1 MKEMRGFDMLDNAD
15 DKTVDLLSEVPVL
28 TKEEKERMLAMSK
41 KKLDTMNR
49 ESNINISNDEVE
61 VSGVER
67 YKRPKW
73 QMFTSAAAC
82 LLLLGG
88 IAGGTYAMS
97 RKGGAPSQQLTE
109 AEATTA
115 ESQTEQDM
123 LPTEAVEMSN
133 EELQSIAKQLLENAE
148 TLDTLAGGIPVGFEF
163 KSSDPKA
170 VLIDDIK
177 GVSYKQ
183 IEGID
188 SLDEIRELM
197 NDTFAEPVILEF
209 EEKLFD
215 GATPAF
221 IEKDGNILFTD
232 KVTGHRFYFEG
243 EPEIT
248 RNDDGSGFSMV
259 INNKS
264 NSGSGQVNFKVAKID
279 GKYRIN
285 NYSASMGYAASDENL
300 SEEAD
305 PMAIAYQAKIALNEA
320 LQAAFRNDVKVDRN
334 YCMADEAI
342 ENIFGSDDEE
352 AQKLFDEWQAKY
364 AYFYRVTDT
373 RFNSLDD
380 VVDYISERVCG
391 DYRDTLINNDIKGGY
406 CEKEGQLYCLK
417 RNGISHNVPFD
428 FTTKT
433 LIADKTD
440 SSMIV
445 KTSFILDGEEK
456 NMDIQLYLIDGK
468 WKIARYYL

>member
-109 AEATTA
+109 VEATTA
-115 ESQTEQDM
+115 ESQTEHDI
-123 LPTEAVEMSN
+123 LPTDAVEMSN

-188 SLDEIRELM
+188 SLDEIRTLL
-197 NDTFAEPVILEF
+197 NDTFAEPIILEF
-209 EEKLFD
+209 EYKLFD
-215 GATPAF
+215 GETPAF
-221 IEKDGNILFTD
+221 IERDGNILFTD

-248 RNDDGSGFSMV
+248 RNDDGSGFSMTV
-259 INNKS
+259 NTKS

-285 NYSASMGYAASDENL
+285 NYSSSMGYAASDENL

-305 PMAIAYQAKIALNEA
+305 PMAIAYQAKIALNDVFKVCARIDVEVDK
-320 LQAAFRNDVKVDRN
+320 ND
-334 YCMADEAI
+334 CMADESL
-342 ENIFGSDDEE
+342 ENIFDTDDEN
-352 AQKLFDEWQAKY
+352 AQELFDEWAETY
-364 AYFYRVTDT
+364 AYFYRVTDP
-373 RFNSLDD
+373 RFTSMDD
-380 VVDYISERVCG
+380 VVDYISERICG

>member
-115 ESQTEQDM
+115 ESQTEHDI

-188 SLDEIRELM
+188 SLDEIRTLL
-197 NDTFAEPVILEF
+197 NDTFAEPIILEF
-209 EEKLFD
+209 EYKLFD
-215 GATPAF
+215 GETPAF
-221 IEKDGNILFTD
+221 IERDGNILFTD

-248 RNDDGSGFSMV
+248 RNEDGSGFSMV

-279 GKYRIN
+279 GKYKIN
-285 NYSASMGYAASDENL
+285 NYSTSMGYAASEDNL
-300 SEEAD
+300 NEYAD
-305 PMAIAYQAKIALNEA
+305 PMAIAYEAKNTL
-320 LQAAFRNDVKVDRN
+320 NDVLRVANGQNVEINDDIRN
-334 YCMADEAI
+334 AMVLSQTEDGYTFVNFNTPNAYT
-342 ENIFGSDDEE
+342 SE
-352 AQKLFDEWQAKY
+352 AQNGDIYYE
-364 AYFYRVTDT
+364 VTDS
-373 RFNSLDD
+373 RFKTLDD
-380 VVDYISERVCG
+380 IVDYISDRVCG
-391 DYRDTLINNDIKGGY
+391 DRDTIINDCKLVYRMGMD
-406 CEKEGQLYCLK
+406 KLYCRK
-417 RNGISHNVPFD
+417 TDIEDNGFD
-428 FTTKT
+428 FTTKAE
-433 LIADKTD
+433 IAEQTD
-440 SSMIV
+440 NSMLV
-445 KTSFILDGEEK
+445 KTSFIANNEETP
-456 NMDIQLYLIDGK
+456 MEIQLYLIDGK
-468 WKIARYYL
+468 WKIADYRF

>member
-97 RKGGAPSQQLTE
+97 RKGGAPSQQFAE
-109 AEATTA
+109 AEDTTA
-115 ESQTEQDM
+115 EPLTEHDI
-123 LPTEAVEMSN
+123 LPTDAVEMSN

-197 NDTFAEPVILEF
+197 NDTFAEPIILEF
-209 EEKLFD
+209 EYKLFD
-215 GATPAF
+215 GETPAF
-221 IEKDGNILFTD
+221 IERDGNILFTD

-248 RNDDGSGFSMV
+248 RNDDGNGFSMTV
-259 INNKS
+259 NNKS

-285 NYSASMGYAASDENL
+285 NYSASMGYAASEDNLNEN
-300 SEEAD
+300 AD
-305 PMAIAYQAKIALNEA
+305 PMAIAYQAKIDL
-320 LQAAFRNDVKVDRN
+320 NDVFKVGNRIDIEVDKN
-334 YCMADEAI
+334 DCMV
-342 ENIFGSDDEE
+342 DDES
-352 AQKLFDEWQAKY
+352 AQEFTDEWKT
-364 AYFYRVTDT
+364 YFVDYYRVTDA
-373 RFNSLDD
+373 RFSSMDD
-380 VVDYISERVCG
+380 VVDYVSDRVCG
-391 DYRDTLINNDIKGGY
+391 DFREALINDIKGGFMQ
-406 CEKEGQLYCLK
+406 KADKLYCLQNDTIDDIK
-417 RNGISHNVPFD
+417 LFD
-428 FTTKT
+428 FTSKTK
-433 LIADKTD
+433 IADKTD
-440 SSMIV
+440 SSMTV
-445 KTSFILDGEEK
+445 ETSFIENDEE
-456 NMDIQLYLIDGK
+456 DPLYIDLCLVDGK
-468 WKIARYYL
+468 WKIIRYYY

>member
-109 AEATTA
+109 VEATTA
-115 ESQTEQDM
+115 DSQTEHDI
-123 LPTEAVEMSN
+123 LPTDAVEMSN

-163 KSSDPKA
+163 KETDPHA
-170 VLIDDIK
+170 VIIDDLNDT
-177 GVSYKQ
+177 SYKQ

-188 SLDEIRELM
+188 SLDEIQALL

-221 IEKDGNILFTD
+221 IERDGNILFTD

-279 GKYRIN
+279 GKYKIN
-285 NYSASMGYAASDENL
+285 NYSWSMGYAASDENL

-305 PMAIAYQAKIALNEA
+305 PMAIAYQAKIALNDVFKVCARIDVEVDK
-320 LQAAFRNDVKVDRN
+320 ND
-334 YCMADEAI
+334 CMADGSI
-342 ENIFGSDDEE
+342 ENIFNADDEN
-352 AQKLFDEWQAKY
+352 AQELFDDWKTY
-364 AYFYRVTDT
+364 YVDYYRVTDA
-373 RFNSLDD
+373 RFSSMDD
-380 VVDYISERVCG
+380 VVDYVSDRVCG
-391 DYRDTLINNDIKGGY
+391 DFRDILINDIKGGY
-406 CEKEGQLYCLK
+406 CAKGDQLYCLQ
-417 RNGISHNVPFD
+417 NGPIDDIKPFE
-428 FTTKT
+428 FTSKTK
-433 LIADKTD
+433 IADKTD
-440 SSMIV
+440 SSMTV
-445 KTSFILDGEEK
+445 ETSFILNGEETP
-456 NMDIQLYLIDGK
+456 LYIELYILNGK
-468 WKIARYYL
+468 WKIADYRF